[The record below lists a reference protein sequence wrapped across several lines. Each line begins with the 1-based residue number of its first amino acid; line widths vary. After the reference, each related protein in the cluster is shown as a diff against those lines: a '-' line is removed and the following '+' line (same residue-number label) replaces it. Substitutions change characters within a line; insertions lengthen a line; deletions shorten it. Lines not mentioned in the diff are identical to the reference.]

1 MSRRN
6 RKADGDKVWAR
17 VLRRVHTGTDSS
29 AEDKVKV
36 SSVQEEGR
44 FERVDETDI
53 RRLAAREEE
62 RKRDG

>member
-1 MSRRN
+1 
-6 RKADGDKVWAR
+6 
-17 VLRRVHTGTDSS
+17 VHTGTDSS

-53 RRLAAREEE
+53 RRLAAREKE